1 MNRNELL
8 KAVKDCAY
16 IEGDF
21 VTRAGKK
28 TKYYVDKFQF
38 ETRPEVLEGVI
49 EHLAQLLPPS
59 ESFTKLICPAL
70 GAVALAAPLAIAI
83 DKPYVII
90 RKKEDNQPLEAA
102 IAGVLSE
109 GESVVVIE
117 DVLTTGSTVID
128 VCELLEPL
136 KLNVV
141 SIISIIDREEG
152 ALEKLRELGYKAE
165 SLITTGDL
173 KSVS

>member
-1 MNRNELL
+1 MDRTQLL
-8 KAVKDCAY
+8 RSVKACAY

-28 TKYYVDKFQF
+28 TNYYVDKFQF

-49 EHLAQLLPPS
+49 EHLAEMLP
-59 ESFTKLICPAL
+59 ESSTFTKLICPAL

-83 DKPYVII
+83 NKPYVII

-102 IAGVLSE
+102 IAGELSE
-109 GESVVVIE
+109 GDSVVIIE

-152 ALEKLRELGYKAE
+152 ALEKLRELGHKAE
-165 SLITTGDL
+165 SLITTSDL
-173 KSVS
+173 KTVS